1 MLHWKEKQKKKK
13 KNDENKKANG
23 KITNHI
29 WQTKMNRLK
38 TKIAKNWKL
47 KWIIKKGKRRIT
59 MDKVELKIKKI
70 KS

>member
-1 MLHWKEKQKKKK
+1 MLHWKEKQKKKE
-13 KNDENKKANG
+13 KNDKNKKANG

-47 KWIIKKGKRRIT
+47 KWILKKGKRRIR